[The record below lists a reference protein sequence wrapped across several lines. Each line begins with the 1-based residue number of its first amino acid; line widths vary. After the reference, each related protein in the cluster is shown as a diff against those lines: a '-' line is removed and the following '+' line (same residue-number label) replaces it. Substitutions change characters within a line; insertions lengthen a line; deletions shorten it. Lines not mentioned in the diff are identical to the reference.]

1 MAASI
6 PDIGRLLAIEDLG
19 RRRDREAVAKLK
31 EVLNTDEFYGARI
44 EAARALRAIHSDE
57 SLSALV
63 SSRNQA
69 DARVRRQVAEEIG
82 RFYHPDALEAA
93 REMARSER
101 NPAIRAEAIKAL
113 GAYGEAGVRNTLLE
127 FLNSDSYRNELA
139 EAALEGIR
147 ASDDPFFVGLL
158 LEILARREADF
169 TTRGL
174 AQGIETLA
182 WVARNESQKDNV
194 REFILRHVNS
204 PKRRIQIASLK
215 ALGLLGDWKAAP
227 ILERFASAAEK
238 TPQREAAESALRKL
252 RDERKPAE
260 ELQSLRQEV
269 LELKKAGREA
279 SQTLE
284 SLKKQVQALS
294 AQTTKSGRRAP
305 PALRSPKQSEP

>member
-1 MAASI
+1 
-6 PDIGRLLAIEDLG
+6 
-19 RRRDREAVAKLK
+19 
-31 EVLNTDEFYGARI
+31 
-44 EAARALRAIHSDE
+44 
-57 SLSALV
+57 
-63 SSRNQA
+63 
-69 DARVRRQVAEEIG
+69 
-82 RFYHPDALEAA
+82 
-93 REMARSER
+93 
-101 NPAIRAEAIKAL
+101 
-113 GAYGEAGVRNTLLE
+113 
-127 FLNSDSYRNELA
+127 
-139 EAALEGIR
+139 
-147 ASDDPFFVGLL
+147 
-158 LEILARREADF
+158 
-169 TTRGL
+169 
-174 AQGIETLA
+174 
-182 WVARNESQKDNV
+182 VARNESQKDNV